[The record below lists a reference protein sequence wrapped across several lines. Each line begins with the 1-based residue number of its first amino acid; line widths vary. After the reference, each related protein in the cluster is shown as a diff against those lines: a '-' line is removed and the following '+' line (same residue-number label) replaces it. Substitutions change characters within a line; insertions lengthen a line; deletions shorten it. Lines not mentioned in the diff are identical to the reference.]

1 MPANA
6 AVLDALVAA
15 TQDRLAVLGQRRAA
29 GTMPTADWRQAV
41 QDVLK
46 QAHLAAAALALG
58 GWDALD
64 RSTVGFVGSR
74 LRGQYDYLAQFALQV
89 PGGDAFGPQ
98 ALARLAQYGEG
109 AVRGTASAVARR
121 GAAAGS
127 QERNVS
133 RGSVRACAQCQG
145 LSALGL
151 VPVGT
156 LPEVGTRTCAG
167 NCRCRIEIVP
177 PGEAA

>member
-1 MPANA
+1 MPTP
-6 AVLDALVAA
+6 LDALVAA
-15 TQDRLAVLGQRRAA
+15 TQDRLAVLGQRRALGMA
-29 GTMPTADWRQAV
+29 TAEWRLEV
-41 QDVLK
+41 QNVLK
-46 QAHLAAAALALG
+46 QAHIAAAALGVG

-64 RSTVGFVGSR
+64 RGTTGLVGSR

-89 PGGDAFGPQ
+89 PGGDTFGPQ

-127 QERNVS
+127 QERNIS
-133 RGSVRACAQCQG
+133 RGSVRACDQCQG

-151 VPVGT
+151 VPLGT

-167 NCRCRIEIVP
+167 NCRCVIEIVP